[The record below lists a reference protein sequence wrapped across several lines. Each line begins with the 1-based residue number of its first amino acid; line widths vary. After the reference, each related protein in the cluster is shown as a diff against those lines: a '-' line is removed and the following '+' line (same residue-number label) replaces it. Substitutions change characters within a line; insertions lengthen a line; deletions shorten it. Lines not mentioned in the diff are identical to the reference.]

1 MNSFVAWMLI
11 LFGALISFTVVGAI
25 IGIPLMMLGKN
36 SIQKKRFEKAV
47 QKAVDKQRQ
56 L

>member
-1 MNSFVAWMLI
+1 MNSFVAWTLI

-25 IGIPLMMLGKN
+25 IGIPMMMLGKH
-36 SIQKKRFEKAV
+36 SIQKKKFEKAV
-47 QKAVDKQRQ
+47 QKAINKQKE